1 MLKFKVNSF
10 FKASFVGVTLF
21 VLTSFNLISSL
32 PAHAAE
38 DYFKYFKFSPVYDAA
53 QSSSQTGNPRL
64 TFQIRNKT
72 NNTVT
77 NGMVLGKYESGNI
90 QFEETGAYPFDN
102 NEESE
107 ICFKELDV
115 GCQAITKGNGSQT
128 IPIGGYDVS
137 ADNLTNSASSEEAT
151 SGDIEECVA
160 NNRYIGWA
168 VCGPIKAGLDAVD
181 FIYKELLVPLLQVEK
196 IESAD
201 NSGQPTPLYKMWEVV
216 RNISIS
222 ASVAVILFILLGSQ
236 LSFIGGGDEKSLFS
250 SYSIKK
256 SLPRLIIAIALIIF
270 SFEISKILVDVFNI
284 LGSSID
290 NFVNT
295 ILQTSG
301 VPMVKIQGGTNTLL
315 VIGEVLAVLS
325 IGKIPGLISGLML
338 AMALIGILATFVTL
352 VLRKV
357 LIYTAI
363 VMAPI
368 AFLINAIPMRH
379 NQAFELWKD
388 IFFKS
393 LFLYPLI
400 SILLASSKLLS
411 AITSNT
417 NNSAPGAL
425 GGLGSIVSQLTSI
438 LIALLPLMIVPL
450 AFKVAGKSLSTINGI
465 LTQFGSGGK
474 KLIKGSKW
482 AEKSEQR
489 RHHRDL
495 AIKTGLGMNFFGKRV
510 LGVKKQLANGEEV
523 DNKLGRLFTS
533 SAANDPWRHLTM
545 GNFRR
550 NLENKSAVGIAEE
563 ASIGLG
569 EMHKHLV
576 AEGVLDD
583 KVKTQVLLRGKVG
596 SNRMIEEEKKKYNL
610 LDPSD
615 PRRKIIQQN
624 IHELEEYQEEMRPLW
639 NNGLARMA
647 AALQLVETGDVE
659 EEDFMHVARM
669 MGNTHGKHNKS
680 NAYFVNHVF
689 KIMGNNIKGKYP
701 HLGFLKM
708 DGNYDLDEL
717 EKFFNSRNSN
727 QLLEFKG
734 GAVAKAAELGVLSA
748 INFPVLINTSYQYGS
763 QQMRRATNDIVRLQ
777 HIMHDDHN
785 IIPQQTGL
793 TSWLQEEI
801 AAQKNWNHL
810 ARTQFQGIDF
820 SLPKNIITD
829 LNMLTFLTR
838 DNTPNA
844 NNLRLR
850 VKRSLE
856 SIPDNLSAQLYS
868 QTIDNTIEYD
878 NATGTYYTTVVD
890 PSNPSRR
897 MRVRATL
904 PQIDSL
910 SRNWQTFMAQRSK
923 FINNVDSATGALTN
937 SALITVQDETGL
949 DPQSPPYVAP
959 AYNPNHGSMIPAN
972 WGR

>member
-1 MLKFKVNSF
+1 MSKFRKISLL
-10 FKASFVGVTLF
+10 KASIISLF
-21 VLTSFNLISSL
+21 ILLLGFTNFAYSFTT
-32 PAHAAE
+32 
-38 DYFKYFKFSPVYDAA
+38 YAA
-53 QSSSQTGNPRL
+53 QVKTKIFSFQPDYVITPGTTPITL
-64 TFQIRNKT
+64 TFETYNKT
-72 NNTVT
+72 DNTITHTGTVT
-77 NGMVLGKYESGNI
+77 GRDDDGNI
-90 QFEETGAYPFDN
+90 QFENTEPIDFNIDK
-102 NEESE
+102 EWE
-107 ICFKELDV
+107 ICFKQLTV
-115 GCQAITKGNGSQT
+115 GCVAVDLTGSDPVQT
-128 IPIGGYDVS
+128 IDIAGFD
-137 ADNLTNSASSEEAT
+137 ANANNLANST
-151 SGDIEECVA
+151 SGEESTPEDIEECVA

-168 VCGPIKAGLDAVD
+168 VCGLIKAGVDAVD

-196 IESAD
+196 IESID
-201 NSGQPTPLYKMWEVV
+201 SNGQSTPLYKMWEVV

-256 SLPRLIIAIALIIF
+256 SLPRLVIAIALIIF

-338 AMALIGILATFVTL
+338 ATALIGILATFVTL

-417 NNSAPGAL
+417 NNSAPGVL

-482 AEKSEQR
+482 AEKSENKR
-489 RHHRDL
+489 KARGL
-495 AIKTGLGMNFFGKRV
+495 SIKTGLGMNFFGRRV
-510 LGVKKQLANGEEV
+510 LAARKQLADGQEV
-523 DNKLGRLFTS
+523 DNWLGKKFTS
-533 SAANDPWRHLTM
+533 SAANDPWSQFYTFGRGGL
-545 GNFRR
+545 RR
-550 NLENKSAVGIAEE
+550 LKKDMQTKSAIGIAEE
-563 ASIGLG
+563 ASMMLG
-569 EMHKHLV
+569 ETHKHLS
-576 AEGVLDD
+576 AEGTLDD
-583 KVKTQVLLRGKVG
+583 KIKCQVLLRGKIG
-596 SNRMIEEEKKKYNL
+596 SDRMIAEQEAKKTGDINQ
-610 LDPSD
+610 D
-615 PRRKIIQQN
+615 KIINQR
-624 IHELEEYQEEMRPLW
+624 IHDIKEYQDEMKPIW

-647 AALQLVETGDVE
+647 AALQLVEIGDAE
-659 EEDFMHVARM
+659 EEDFMHIARM
-669 MGNTHGKHNKS
+669 HGDVHKKPNHS
-680 NAYFVNHVF
+680 NAYFVNHVY
-689 KIMGNNIKGKYP
+689 KLMQNGMKGKYP
-701 HLGFLKM
+701 HLGFLNIE
-708 DGNYDLDEL
+708 GYYDLDDL
-717 EKFFNSRNSN
+717 EKFINSRNSN
-727 QLLEFKG
+727 QLLDMRG
-734 GAVAKAAELGVLSA
+734 GAIAKAAELGVLSA
-748 INFPVLINTSYQYGS
+748 FNFPVLVHTSHQYGS
-763 QQMRRATNDIVRLQ
+763 QQMRRATNEMIRLQ
-777 HIMHDDHN
+777 HIMHNENN
-785 IIPQQTGL
+785 IQIPSL
-793 TSWLQEEI
+793 LEWRNNEI
-801 AAQKNWNHL
+801 AGNNHWSVEAQ
-810 ARTQFQGIDF
+810 RTFRRIDYD
-820 SLPKNIITD
+820 LPKHIITD
-829 LNMLTFLTR
+829 LNMLSFLVR

-850 VKRSLE
+850 VRQ
-856 SIPDNLSAQLYS
+856 SIADIPATLSPELYS
-868 QTIDNTIEYD
+868 LTIDETLTWDGNRGTYVNNNGN
-878 NATGTYYTTVVD
+878 NATLKD
-890 PSNPSRR
+890 IDDLRR
-897 MRVRATL
+897 RW
-904 PQIDSL
+904 
-910 SRNWQTFMAQRSK
+910 NTFMNFRNKYLNS
-923 FINNVDSATGALTN
+923 VDGASGALTAN
-937 SALITVQDETGL
+937 ALVTVQGG
-949 DPQSPPYVAP
+949 VAP
-959 AYNPNHGSMIPAN
+959 DYGLSPSAPPFVSGAYPSGNSYANPVDYGL
-972 WGR
+972 